1 MTIMRS
7 IWVAWLF
14 DKMGLIELI
23 IRKSC
28 VMIEHLRSMAV
39 FAQVIDHGSFRRA
52 ASTLG
57 LSPSVVSHHVSQL
70 EQQLGVT
77 LLYRSTRQLSLT
89 QDGRAFHLACRQMID
104 AAEKGLDQLAD
115 HTDTLA
121 GELRVAVPA
130 FLSATL
136 FMEDAA
142 AFASAH
148 PKVRLNISFSD
159 QVQDLMDEG
168 FDLAIRIALNALP
181 ESSMRASKLVEI
193 EGVLVA
199 SPRFMAERRKP
210 THPKDLEEMSWVLGN
225 RTSVPFVDGN
235 GQVVTLK
242 LQPRIEIDSVHAAR
256 GFALEHLGLAL
267 LPTNLAREDIA
278 EGRLVEVLPDWKIPT
293 ATAYAVW
300 PPNAGRMSLS
310 FRFVEFLRSQIQKHI
325 DDGAMPKPR
334 A

>member
-1 MTIMRS
+1 
-7 IWVAWLF
+7 
-14 DKMGLIELI
+14 
-23 IRKSC
+23 
-28 VMIEHLRSMAV
+28 MIEHLRSMAL
-39 FAQVIDHGSFRRA
+39 FAQVVDHGSFRGA
-52 ASTLG
+52 ATALN

-77 LLYRSTRQLSLT
+77 LMYRSTRQLSLT
-89 QDGRAFHLACRQMID
+89 QDGREFHLACRQMID

-115 HTDTLA
+115 HTDTLV

-142 AFASAH
+142 AFANAH

-168 FDLAIRIALNALP
+168 FDLAIRIALDGLP
-181 ESSMRASKLVEI
+181 ESSMRVSKLLDI
-193 EGVLVA
+193 DGILVA
-199 SPRFMAERRKP
+199 SPRFMADRRKP
-210 THPKDLEEMSWVLGN
+210 THPKDLEEMSWVMGN
-225 RTSVPFVDGN
+225 RSSIQFVAGD
-235 GQVVTLK
+235 GQVATLK
-242 LQPRIEIDSVHAAR
+242 LQPRIQIDSAHAAK

-267 LPTNLAREDIA
+267 LPANLVDEDITN
-278 EGRLVEVLPDWKIPT
+278 GSLVEVLPDWKIPP

-310 FRFVEFLRSQIQKHI
+310 FRFVEFLRAQIQQHI
-325 DDGAMPKPR
+325 ADGKLPTPGH
-334 A
+334 

>member
-1 MTIMRS
+1 
-7 IWVAWLF
+7 
-14 DKMGLIELI
+14 
-23 IRKSC
+23 
-28 VMIEHLRSMAV
+28 MIEHLRSMAV
-39 FAQVIDHGSFRRA
+39 FAQVVDHGSFRGA
-52 ASTLG
+52 ASALG

-77 LLYRSTRQLSLT
+77 LMYRSTRQLSLT
-89 QDGRAFHLACRQMID
+89 QDGREFHLACRQMID

-115 HTDTLA
+115 HTDTLV

-142 AFASAH
+142 AFANAH

-159 QVQDLMDEG
+159 QVQDLMEEG
-168 FDLAIRIALNALP
+168 FDLAIRIALDGLP
-181 ESSMRASKLVEI
+181 ESSMRVSKLLDI
-193 EGVLVA
+193 EGILVA
-199 SPRFMAERRKP
+199 SPRFMADRRKP
-210 THPKDLEEMSWVLGN
+210 KHPKDLKDMSWVMGN
-225 RTSVPFVDGN
+225 RSSVQFVAHD
-235 GQVVTLK
+235 GQVAMLK
-242 LQPRIEIDSVHAAR
+242 LQPRIQIDSAHAAK

-267 LPTNLAREDIA
+267 LPANLVDEDIA
-278 EGRLVEVLPDWKIPT
+278 NGSLVEVLPDWKIPP

-325 DDGAMPKPR
+325 ADGEIPR
-334 A
+334 PAS